1 MHAVVDDRDSH
12 DESARTNKSHHA
24 LPAVLQLPRRLPQ
37 EPSKRKILQLH
48 GIDRAWLTFSA
59 QYWRLLTTFVY
70 FGPLSLDL
78 VFHVFFMQ
86 RYSRMLEE
94 SSGRS
99 PAHFSWLLACASA
112 VILCIAPMFS
122 MAFLGTALSS
132 VLVYIWSRRN
142 PDTRLSFLGMFVFR
156 APYLPFVL
164 MAFSIVLHNHIPKD
178 EICGVVV
185 GHGEFLLLW
194 RCDNIRH

>member
-1 MHAVVDDRDSH
+1 
-12 DESARTNKSHHA
+12 
-24 LPAVLQLPRRLPQ
+24 
-37 EPSKRKILQLH
+37 
-48 GIDRAWLTFSA
+48 
-59 QYWRLLTTFVY
+59 
-70 FGPLSLDL
+70 
-78 VFHVFFMQ
+78 
-86 RYSRMLEE
+86 
-94 SSGRS
+94 
-99 PAHFSWLLACASA
+99 
-112 VILCIAPMFS
+112 MFS

-185 GHGEFLLLW
+185 GHGKPFGPGAVTTPYTDMVQSGGTSTTFSHAFTTAASPW
-194 RCDNIRH
+194 IPHHGGFSSSKAANGQTQIRQ